1 MLDKRLIKSVAT
13 GAFCGL
19 LTSVILMCILTVAL
33 LKTGLPQGFLLDYI
47 LAGFLGAGAFAG
59 GFVAAKLNR
68 GAGLIAG
75 AAVGGVMFLALLI
88 VAAVKGDM
96 AFTVLSAVKLG
107 AVLLFGAAG
116 GILGVREKHA

>member
-1 MLDKRLIKSVAT
+1 MFQKVKPYMGSCIKYTYA
-13 GAFCGL
+13 
-19 LTSVILMCILTVAL
+19 AL
-33 LKTGLPQGFLLDYI
+33 
-47 LAGFLGAGAFAG
+47 
-59 GFVAAKLNR
+59 
-68 GAGLIAG
+68 
-75 AAVGGVMFLALLI
+75 GVMFLALLI